1 MTREVFCTKSQ
12 QQAPGL
18 DSPPYPGE
26 LGQRIF
32 ENVSKAAWG
41 EWLEQQKM
49 LVNEYRLNMADKRA
63 RQYLLE
69 QTERHFFGD
78 GAEVA
83 SGYVPPNPNE

>member
-1 MTREVFCTKSQ
+1 MTREIFCIKYQ
-12 QQAPGL
+12 QQAEGL
-18 DSPPYPGE
+18 DAPPYPGE

-32 ENVSKAAWG
+32 DHVSKAAWS
-41 EWLEQQKM
+41 EWLEHQKM

-83 SGYVPPNPNE
+83 SGYVPPAPDK